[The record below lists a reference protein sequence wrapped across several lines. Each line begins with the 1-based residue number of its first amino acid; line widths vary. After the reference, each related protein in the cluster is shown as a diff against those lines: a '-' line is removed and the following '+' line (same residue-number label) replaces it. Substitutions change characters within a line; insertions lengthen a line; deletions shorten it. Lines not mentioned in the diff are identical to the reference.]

1 MELEARYGNSSRP
14 ERGEVVNQLV
24 ARLGIAINLDELE
37 RLMKIFVSESDA
49 SSDQNRPD
57 ALKYRMYLAS
67 FLIWLRQR
75 ERQSV
80 AGGNDDNS
88 I

>member
-1 MELEARYGNSSRP
+1 MSQSAT
-14 ERGEVVNQLV
+14 
-24 ARLGIAINLDELE
+24 RLGIAINLNELE
-37 RLMKIFVSESDA
+37 RLMKIFVNESGA
-49 SSDQNRPD
+49 SSDQNYPD

-80 AGGNDDNS
+80 AAATNRKE
-88 I
+88 